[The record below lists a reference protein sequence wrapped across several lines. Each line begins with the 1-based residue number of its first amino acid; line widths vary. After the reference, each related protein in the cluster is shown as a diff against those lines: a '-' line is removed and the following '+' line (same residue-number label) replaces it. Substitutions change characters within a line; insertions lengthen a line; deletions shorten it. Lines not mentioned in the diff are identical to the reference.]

1 MVVQF
6 LFCFLKVLTCFYV
19 VRQKS
24 LLTHFMPLISFS
36 LKSSKNQRFFDVSR
50 GYRKRALIR
59 IASKRNLEI
68 RKLNQN
74 FVLNLVFL
82 FISFWDIFWISLT
95 FKRYHFCFGCD
106 VGNVEIYDLIA
117 YLKQIIGSSNLQLL
131 RINPFHAVGLFL
143 YPLKTSE
150 NHLKISEHQRFS
162 DNLGEYRKKRKSLIN
177 PSHPMLLEICIK
189 IKINLR
195 FYFRFSLWCL
205 RRFYE
210 GLKGI

>member
-1 MVVQF
+1 MVDKNKLQEVLVAYQLRITSAFIVSLITIIPISKNVVVQF
-6 LFCFLKVLTCFYV
+6 LFCFLKVLTYFYV

-82 FISFWDIFWISLT
+82 FISFWDIFL
-95 FKRYHFCFGCD
+95 D
-106 VGNVEIYDLIA
+106 LLNV
-117 YLKQIIGSSNLQLL
+117 
-131 RINPFHAVGLFL
+131 
-143 YPLKTSE
+143 
-150 NHLKISEHQRFS
+150 
-162 DNLGEYRKKRKSLIN
+162 
-177 PSHPMLLEICIK
+177 
-189 IKINLR
+189 
-195 FYFRFSLWCL
+195 
-205 RRFYE
+205 
-210 GLKGI
+210 